1 MGPLSGLN
9 VIEMAGIGPAPFV
22 GMMLSDMGAD
32 VLRLDRKSAGAS
44 DSFDRVKA
52 PNFVDRGRRSARLD
66 LKTPEGA
73 ALALDLI
80 AGADAVIEGFRPG
93 VMERLGL
100 GPDVC
105 LARNPKL
112 VYGRVTGWGQH
123 GPLSQ
128 TAGHDINYVA
138 LTGVLHAIGGAE
150 RPLPPLNI
158 IGDFA
163 GGAMMLAFGVVCA
176 LLEAKTSGRGQVVDA
191 AMTDGA
197 ATLSAMIYSFHA
209 AGQWRD
215 ARAANLLDGGAPFYR
230 AYACADDKFV
240 AVGALEPQF
249 FAALLKG
256 LDIAESELPDRWDT
270 GNWPAIAARFE
281 AVFKTRP
288 RDAWAEI
295 FAPDRR
301 LRDADPVARRGPG
314 ASAQCRAR
322 GVCRRRARDR
332 AALLAHARRH
342 RRAASHCGRGRRGG
356 AGRARRDGG
365 APRGSEGERGHL
377 DPQRRAQPPAQHR
390 QRYAFERLRTERIL
404 GQERMCAGAEGD
416 AANVGLVEIG
426 QHDAG
431 GAITR
436 DHIVDEGDRRL
447 RAQPIFEV
455 NDIEPALHQ
464 QEFRLFERAAGG
476 DADFELL

>member
-32 VLRLDRKSAGAS
+32 VLRLDRKAAGGS
-44 DSFDRVKA
+44 DAFDRVKA

-66 LKTPEGA
+66 LKNPDGA

-105 LARNPKL
+105 LARNPRL
-112 VYGRVTGWGQH
+112 VYGRVTGWGQY
-123 GPLSQ
+123 GPLAE
-128 TAGHDINYVA
+128 TAGHDINYIA

-150 RPLPPLNI
+150 APLPPLNI

-163 GGAMMLAFGVVCA
+163 GGAMMLAFGLVCA
-176 LLEAKTSGRGQVVDA
+176 LLEVKTSGRGQVVDA

-215 ARAANLLDGGAPFYR
+215 ARAANLLDGAAPFYR
-230 AYACADDKFV
+230 AYACADGKFV

-256 LDIAESELPDRWDT
+256 LAIAESELPDRWDAR
-270 GNWPAIAARFE
+270 NWPAIAARFE

-288 RDAWAEI
+288 RDAWAEL
-295 FAPDRR
+295 FAPT
-301 LRDADPVARRGPG
+301 DACVTPILSLTEAPTHPHNIARGAFRGPEPTTAPRFSRTPG
-314 ASAQCRAR
+314 GVAGPPVSPGEGGEAALAAR
-322 GVCRRRARDR
+322 GVTDERI
-332 AALLAHARRH
+332 AALK
-342 RRAASHCGRGRRGG
+342 ASG
-356 AGRARRDGG
+356 A
-365 APRGSEGERGHL
+365 L
-377 DPQRRAQPPAQHR
+377 
-390 QRYAFERLRTERIL
+390 
-404 GQERMCAGAEGD
+404 
-416 AANVGLVEIG
+416 
-426 QHDAG
+426 
-431 GAITR
+431 
-436 DHIVDEGDRRL
+436 
-447 RAQPIFEV
+447 
-455 NDIEPALHQ
+455 
-464 QEFRLFERAAGG
+464 
-476 DADFELL
+476 

>member
-32 VLRLDRKSAGAS
+32 VLRLDRKTAGGG
-44 DSFDRVKA
+44 DSFDKVKA
-52 PNFVDRGRRSARLD
+52 PNFVDRGRRSACLD
-66 LKTPEGA
+66 LKNAQGA

-100 GPDVC
+100 GPEVC

-112 VYGRVTGWGQH
+112 VYGRVTGWGQY
-123 GPLSQ
+123 GPLAP
-128 TAGHDINYVA
+128 TAGHDINYIA
-138 LTGVLHAIGGAE
+138 LTGALHAIGGAE
-150 RPLPPLNI
+150 RPLPPLNL

-163 GGAMMLAFGVVCA
+163 GGAMMLAFGLVCA

-215 ARAANLLDGGAPFYR
+215 ARAANLLDGAAPFYR

-256 LDIAESELPDRWDT
+256 LDIAEGELPDRWDRR
-270 GNWPAIAARFE
+270 NWPAIAARFE

-295 FAPDRR
+295 FAPT
-301 LRDADPVARRGPG
+301 DACVTPILSLTEAPAHPHNVAREAFRGAEPATAPRFSRTPG
-314 ASAQCRAR
+314 AIAGPPVTAGAGGEAALAAR
-322 GVCRRRARDR
+322 GVTAERL
-332 AALLAHARRH
+332 AAL
-342 RRAASHCGRGRRGG
+342 RAS
-356 AGRARRDGG
+356 
-365 APRGSEGERGHL
+365 
-377 DPQRRAQPPAQHR
+377 
-390 QRYAFERLRTERIL
+390 
-404 GQERMCAGAEGD
+404 
-416 AANVGLVEIG
+416 
-426 QHDAG
+426 
-431 GAITR
+431 GAI
-436 DHIVDEGDRRL
+436 
-447 RAQPIFEV
+447 
-455 NDIEPALHQ
+455 
-464 QEFRLFERAAGG
+464 
-476 DADFELL
+476 

>member
-9 VIEMAGIGPAPFV
+9 VIEMAGLGPAPFV

-32 VLRLDRKSAGAS
+32 VLRIDRKSAGGS
-44 DSFDRVKA
+44 DSFDKVKA
-52 PNFVDRGRRSARLD
+52 PNLVDRGRRSACLD
-66 LKTPEGA
+66 LKNPEGA

-123 GPLSQ
+123 GPLAQ
-128 TAGHDINYVA
+128 TAGHDINYIA

-163 GGAMMLAFGVVCA
+163 GGAMMLAFGLVCA
-176 LLEAKTSGRGQVVDA
+176 LLEAKTSGQGQVVDA

-230 AYACADDKFV
+230 AYACADGKFV

-256 LDIAESELPDRWDT
+256 LDIAESELPDRWDRS
-270 GNWPAIAARFE
+270 NWPAIATRFE
-281 AVFKTRP
+281 AVFKSRP

-295 FAPDRR
+295 FAPT
-301 LRDADPVARRGPG
+301 DACVTPILSLAEAPAHPHNVARGAFRGAEPAAAPRFSRTPG
-314 ASAQCRAR
+314 AIAGPPAAPGAGSDAALAAR
-322 GVCRRRARDR
+322 GVTAERL
-332 AALLAHARRH
+332 AALK
-342 RRAASHCGRGRRGG
+342 ASG
-356 AGRARRDGG
+356 A
-365 APRGSEGERGHL
+365 L
-377 DPQRRAQPPAQHR
+377 
-390 QRYAFERLRTERIL
+390 
-404 GQERMCAGAEGD
+404 
-416 AANVGLVEIG
+416 
-426 QHDAG
+426 
-431 GAITR
+431 
-436 DHIVDEGDRRL
+436 
-447 RAQPIFEV
+447 
-455 NDIEPALHQ
+455 
-464 QEFRLFERAAGG
+464 
-476 DADFELL
+476 